1 MTKKTILVVE
11 DEEPLIETLKLK
23 LEKEGFAVVTAEDGE
38 EGIKKAESAKPDI
51 ILLDLL
57 LPKVKGEDVLAYLK
71 KHAELKKI
79 PVIII
84 SNSGQPV
91 EIKKLLE
98 NGADDYIIKADFTI
112 DDILE
117 RVHNTLEKQSGR
129 PDVLVAED
137 ETFLRTVL
145 AKKLRLLGF
154 RVLTTLDGDITLKM
168 ILEMKPKVVL
178 LDLLMPGISG
188 IEVLHALKNNTS
200 HDRSLTKVIILSN
213 YSGKEDEPVIRK
225 MTSGYFIKS
234 NFDIDDIVAKIKE
247 LL

>member
-23 LEKEGFAVVTAEDGE
+23 LEKEGFAVVAAEDGE

-57 LPKVKGEDVLAYLK
+57 LPKVRGEDVLSYLK

-117 RVHNTLEKQSGR
+117 RVYNTLEKQSGR

-168 ILEMKPKVVL
+168 ILEMKPRVVL

-188 IEVLHALKNNTS
+188 IEVLHALKNDAS
-200 HDRSLTKVIILSN
+200 YDRSITKVIILSN
-213 YSGKEDEPVIRK
+213 YSGKEDEPVIRE

>member
-1 MTKKTILVVE
+1 MDKKTILVIE
-11 DEEPLIETLKLK
+11 DEAPLIETLKLK
-23 LEKEGFAVVTAEDGE
+23 LEKEGFAVETAEDGE
-38 EGIKKAESAKPDI
+38 QGIKKAETVHPDI

-57 LPKVKGEDVLAYLK
+57 LPKVKGEDVLSYVK

-91 EIKKLLE
+91 EIRKLLE
-98 NGADDYIIKADFTI
+98 DGADDYIIKADFTI

-117 RVHNTLEKQSGR
+117 RVHNTLEKQFGR

-188 IEVLHALKNNTS
+188 IEVLHALKNDPS
-200 HDRSLTKVIILSN
+200 HDRSKTKVVILSN
-213 YSGKEDEPVIRK
+213 YSGKEGEPVITE

-234 NFDIDDIVAKIKE
+234 NFDIDDIVAKVKE